1 VTRAFFRNEQMS
13 AKVAI
18 VAAVE
23 REVKPA
29 LKGWRVSESE
39 HDEHHFRCYENDG
52 CVLVCGG
59 IGIEAARRAAEMLV
73 LRYQPELLVSL
84 GFAGA
89 LDTTMKVGDIFIP
102 HRVRDA
108 RDGSTLE
115 VEGGEGELVT
125 FASIATAAQKAKL
138 ATAYGAQAVDM
149 EGAAVAR
156 AARLHGIRFEAVKAI
171 SDDNNFDMPEL
182 ENFIKD
188 GQFCTVAFV
197 AHTAIRPWLWPG
209 LLSLAKNTGRARKTL
224 CAWLDQYNGSSRVPG
239 ECTTRI
245 ASN

>member
-1 VTRAFFRNEQMS
+1 MS

-18 VAAVE
+18 VAALE

-29 LKGWRVSESE
+29 LKGWRVLEAE
-39 HDEHHFRCYENDG
+39 HEGRHFRLYENDC

-59 IGIEAARRAAEMLV
+59 IGVEAARRAAEL
-73 LRYQPELLVSL
+73 LITRYQPEMIVSL

-89 LDTTMKVGDIFIP
+89 LDATMNVGDIFVP

-156 AARLHGIRFEAVKAI
+156 AARLHGIRFKAVKAI

-188 GQFCTVAFV
+188 GQFCTVGFV

-209 LLSLAKNTGRARKTL
+209 LLRLAKNTGRARKTL
-224 CAWLDQYNGSSRVPG
+224 CAWLDQYNNASRVPG

>member
-1 VTRAFFRNEQMS
+1 MS

-18 VAAVE
+18 VAALE
-23 REVKPA
+23 REVRPA
-29 LKGWRVSESE
+29 LKRWRVLEGE
-39 HDEHHFRCYENDG
+39 HEGRHFCLYENDC

-59 IGIEAARRAAEMLV
+59 IGVEAARRAAEL
-73 LRYQPELLVSL
+73 LITRYKPEMIVSL

-89 LDTTMKVGDIFIP
+89 LDATMNVGDIFVP

-108 RDGSTLE
+108 GDGSTLE

-125 FASIATAAQKAKL
+125 FASIATAVQKANL
-138 ATAYGAQAVDM
+138 AAAYGAQAVDM
-149 EGAAVAR
+149 EAAAVAR

-188 GQFCTVAFV
+188 GQFCTAGFV
-197 AHTAIRPWLWPG
+197 AHTVIRPWLWPG
-209 LLSLAKNTGRARKTL
+209 LFRLAKNSGRARKTL
-224 CAWLDQYNGSSRVPG
+224 CAWLDQYNSTSRVPG

>member
-1 VTRAFFRNEQMS
+1 MS

-18 VAAVE
+18 VAALE

-29 LKGWRVSESE
+29 LNGWRVLECE
-39 HDEHHFRCYENDG
+39 HDGHHFHCYENDC

-89 LDTTMKVGDIFIP
+89 LDATMKIGDIFVP

-108 RDGSTLE
+108 GDGSTLE

-149 EGAAVAR
+149 EAAAVAR
-156 AARLHGIRFEAVKAI
+156 AARRHGIRFEAVKAI

-188 GQFCTVAFV
+188 GQFCTAGFV
-197 AHTAIRPWLWPG
+197 AHTVIRPWLWPG
-209 LLSLAKNTGRARKTL
+209 LLRLAKNSGRARKTL
-224 CAWLDQYNGSSRVPG
+224 CAWLDKYNNSSRVPG